1 MKSVQQF
8 LRKLLTI
15 ETAVHIVMIL
25 FAGASVANIASLFI
39 EGGHAIVGWVL
50 GCALGSA
57 LVAVSIMATKI
68 DRQVEPLAFRYMV
81 VAVTA
86 LALLSGAIQSKAY
99 ALHLPLIWAI
109 VLGYGM
115 PLCGEALLA
124 FATAEYTAAYR
135 RKRIRSATDGSKE
148 KIAEAIA
155 EALSDIDVSE
165 VKSDVQRQ
173 VKSIVKYQVGQIA
186 AEMMGK
192 NVADVR
198 NVPVTPTPE
207 PRQTLEMSQSN
218 APVPVSTNDMTKVRT
233 DKAATRRQEIL
244 SYVDSQDVRTF
255 VESMAQLF
263 DVSVRTIQR
272 DIQSLESDGKVIA
285 NGVIVLTENLVVS

>member
-8 LRKLLTI
+8 TRKLLTI
-15 ETAVHIVMIL
+15 ETAVHIVMVL

-50 GCALGSA
+50 GGALGSA

-186 AEMMGK
+186 NEMMGK
-192 NVADVR
+192 NVAE
-198 NVPVTPTPE
+198 PTQQ
-207 PRQTLEMSQSN
+207 PRQVVGLSDNRLSPTELNQ
-218 APVPVSTNDMTKVRT
+218 VKR
-233 DKAATRRQEIL
+233 DKATARRNEML
-244 SYVDSQDVRTF
+244 AHVDSQDVTTF
-255 VESMAQLF
+255 VRSMAQLF
-263 DVSVRTIQR
+263 DVSPRTIQR
-272 DIQSLESDGKVIA
+272 DIAKLESDNLVVA
-285 NGVIVLTENLVVS
+285 NGVIVRREIVMA